1 MEVVYSDGSKYKSVD
16 KEVVGLYGDIT
27 YLDKSIDT
35 YGISYKDDWT
45 VRRLLNGVHLRLNN
59 RIEDIFNY
67 IGLDIKYLNSR
78 IDELS
83 HTIFKYVMLAYL
95 ILHNERFIIFDH
107 FDAGLSYKE
116 QKKFIGIINKLRE
129 DGFYILVISN
139 NFVFLSKSC
148 KRLVIAYDDD
158 EVFDGTVEEL
168 LKERR
173 LIKNTSIIDFIETAN
188 KHKAKLD
195 YTFDRSELLK
205 DIYRSVT

>member
-1 MEVVYSDGSKYKSVD
+1 MEVVYSEGKYKSVD

-67 IGLDIKYLNSR
+67 IGLDINCLNTK
-78 IDELS
+78 ICELS
-83 HTIFKYVMLAYL
+83 HTTFKYVMLAYL
-95 ILHNERFIIFDH
+95 IINNKRFIVFDH

-116 QKKFIGIINKLRE
+116 QKKIIKVINKLRE
-129 DGFYILVISN
+129 DGFYVLIISN
-139 NFVFLSKSC
+139 NFVFLSKAAS
-148 KRLVIAYDDD
+148 RIIVVYDED

-168 LKERR
+168 LSERK
-173 LIKNTSIIDFIETAN
+173 IINNTSIIDFIEEAN
-188 KHKAKLD
+188 KHKAKLT
-195 YTFDRSELLK
+195 YTFDRNELLK
-205 DIYRSVT
+205 DIYRSVS